1 MCCALLALFCNII
14 GRLLMVRRALRN
26 VNVISRE
33 GQKRVLSY
41 VSQEETA
48 ELLTR
53 GVLHDIPIV
62 TAVRKADGLC
72 DILRYSYST
81 DMADGLCRTMTPICG
96 IVTLL
101 IAVGMTLIRM
111 GTAVGMP
118 WISFLCS
125 MLALLQ
131 TASCCTASALVS
143 ICRWN
148 GSPAG
153 GGFQQCHAGLSER
166 GRLFR
171 HQRPAGRGERPVPQ
185 GLGTDRGHEGLFR
198 CKVDDVLLDAASLV
212 HHGDSMLQG
221 AFAEMIPDVGTL
233 LPVDEF
239 VCEDGQ
245 GFCGWIANQRVLF
258 GSREMMANHNIEGL
272 PTKTREAE
280 LAEGNGDV
288 LYLSVSGMLA
298 ALFSIRIT
306 ADPHVKRQMQAL
318 RQERVAL
325 ILRSVD
331 CSVSLRRLS
340 ALFDFPESY
349 LKIIPTSMHHLFQRE
364 TGGLGC
370 VSASM
375 TVGDSGFGAGAL
387 LLGARRVR
395 RAAVIGVI
403 LLVVAGLLGLSLAMI
418 HVVTGAYEK
427 MTAYFFLIYHV
438 ILTVVTALAVRLR

>member
-1 MCCALLALFCNII
+1 M
-14 GRLLMVRRALRN
+14 
-26 VNVISRE
+26 
-33 GQKRVLSY
+33 
-41 VSQEETA
+41 
-48 ELLTR
+48 
-53 GVLHDIPIV
+53 
-62 TAVRKADGLC
+62 
-72 DILRYSYST
+72 
-81 DMADGLCRTMTPICG
+81 
-96 IVTLL
+96 
-101 IAVGMTLIRM
+101 
-111 GTAVGMP
+111 
-118 WISFLCS
+118 
-125 MLALLQ
+125 
-131 TASCCTASALVS
+131 
-143 ICRWN
+143 
-148 GSPAG
+148 
-153 GGFQQCHAGLSER
+153 
-166 GRLFR
+166 
-171 HQRPAGRGERPVPQ
+171 
-185 GLGTDRGHEGLFR
+185 
-198 CKVDDVLLDAASLV
+198 
-212 HHGDSMLQG
+212 
-221 AFAEMIPDVGTL
+221 
-233 LPVDEF
+233 
-239 VCEDGQ
+239 
-245 GFCGWIANQRVLF
+245 
-258 GSREMMANHNIEGL
+258 
-272 PTKTREAE
+272 
-280 LAEGNGDV
+280 

-403 LLVVAGLLGLSLAMI
+403 LLVAGLLGLSLAMI